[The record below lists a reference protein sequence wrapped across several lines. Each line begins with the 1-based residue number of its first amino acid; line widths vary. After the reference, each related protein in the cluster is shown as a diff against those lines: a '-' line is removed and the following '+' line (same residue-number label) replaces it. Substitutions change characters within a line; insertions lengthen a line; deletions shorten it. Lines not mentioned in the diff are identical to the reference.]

1 MYKKVNLN
9 DNVVENELS
18 VIKFW
23 NENKI
28 FEKTNEN
35 KENSPVFTFFDG
47 PPTANG
53 MPHIGHVLT
62 RAIKDLIPRYKIM
75 KGYNVIRKAGW
86 DTHGLPVE
94 LEVEKQLKISGKP
107 QIEEYG
113 VEDFIKKCKESVW
126 HYENEWRKVTE
137 RVGFWVDM
145 DDPYVT
151 YHNDY
156 IESVWWSLKQ
166 IWDKDLIY
174 KGHKIV
180 PFCPRCGTSL
190 SSHEVAQ
197 GYQDVIDTT
206 AIAKFKIVGTDNEY
220 ILAWTTT
227 PWTLPSN
234 VALAV
239 NENEDYVKVLIEE
252 TNEKYILAKALLE
265 SALTTPYKII
275 EEFTGGELKGTAYVP
290 LFDFVKNETKK
301 MHYVVCDD
309 YVTLTD
315 GTGVV
320 HIAPAFGE
328 DDARLGRTN
337 DLPFVQLVN
346 PEGNFVEGTDF
357 LEGKFIKDADALIIS
372 YLKENNTLYKAEKHE
387 HNYPFCWRCHTPLMY
402 YARDTWFIEMSKMR
416 ENLTRNNNTVNWLP
430 DNVKEG
436 RFGKFLENVIDWGLS
451 RERYWGTPLPIW
463 ECECGHRHMIG
474 SIEELKSMSDD
485 CPDEIELHKP
495 YIDRVHLNCPEC
507 SGKMTRVTE
516 VIDCWYDSGSM
527 PFAQLHYPF
536 ENKEVFENNF
546 PANFISE
553 AIDQTRG
560 WFYTLMAIS
569 TCIFEKSPYENVI
582 VLGHVLDEN
591 GQKMSKHKGNVVSPW
606 DVFDKQGADATRWY
620 FYSISSPW
628 TPSRFSSDLVE
639 ETQRKFIGTLKS
651 SYSFFVLYANIDKF
665 NPKEHTLDF
674 DNLNLMDRW
683 ILSKLNSLVKFTDE
697 SLDKYKIFEPAR
709 MMMEFIDDLSNWYIR
724 RGRDRYWA
732 KEMPQDKINAY
743 MTLYTVLETFIKV
756 AAPFIPFVTE
766 DIYQNLV
773 KSIDTDAPVSIHLC
787 DFPAVNENQIDKTL
801 EENMDLVLKI
811 VTTGRSARESANMKI
826 RQPLGDMFVKSEE
839 KLDDLYLEIVKGEL
853 NIKNVSFV
861 DDVSAFSTYKF
872 KPQLRTLGPKYGKIL
887 GKISAYLAEVNGNE
901 FMEKLQN
908 GATTFNIDD
917 TEVSL
922 TIDDVLYE
930 TVELSGFVSAT
941 DKNVTSIIKTELTE
955 ELIEEGYVREL
966 VSKIQNMRKS
976 ADFEI
981 MDKIVVTHSGNE
993 LLAKIIDKNIEFLK
1007 KEVMANEV
1015 LNKDAEGF
1023 TQEWN
1028 INGEK
1033 ITLGVKR

>member
-416 ENLTRNNNTVNWLP
+416 NNLTKNNNTVNWLP

-917 TEVSL
+917 AEVSL

>member
-126 HYENEWRKVTE
+126 HYENEWRKMTE

-416 ENLTRNNNTVNWLP
+416 NNLTKNNNTVNWLP

-917 TEVSL
+917 AEVSL